1 MKARSRDDAAQS
13 SQGPYEASREC
24 GDDSATGMGGSEEA
38 AASLSA
44 LSAVA
49 GAAGDLSAVVGE
61 SDGASPRRQDQ
72 MRRNSESD
80 HAVGPKVSGEE
91 SSDTSSRADSEAR
104 APKGKL
110 LAPLAPRAQETE
122 NLAAW
127 PAKAPLPATPTSA
140 STKASAQQRQR
151 CPPLRKGKWTIEEE
165 MYTSA
170 IIREFER
177 GMLNCAPGTTLRSF
191 LSEKLHCD
199 PMRITKKFAGDA
211 SIGKRV
217 FTPCKHTAES
227 AQEIARV
234 RAELNDMERR
244 FIAHLQRS
252 NFAFGAGGMASKA
265 RRTSSSNSLVSGGS
279 SPKPAAQ
286 QQGQQSGSQQQSRY
300 AAAMPPA
307 AKPAPLGGGGGT
319 HGGTGRSGSPTGSSS
334 SSAGLLHH
342 PSGQAAGVKNER
354 MFDSP
359 LAVDHTGAFVSGH
372 DHAPTPARRRSYDLD
387 QSDGGGPDPS
397 YRPRANTVGYGGE
410 EADYSYGQSS
420 SSKRYRKTTA
430 ANNYRVQTDNLQAG
444 LAHLPPPPIHQVSRD
459 HHSHFRHHPG
469 LAHARQPP
477 AAVEAAKPE
486 ESQLLL
492 DFFVKVHE
500 RCNTDDAGAY
510 GDDARAGRAAKRAR
524 SVV

>member
-13 SQGPYEASREC
+13 SQGPYEASHES
-24 GDDSATGMGGSEEA
+24 DATAAALGGSEEA

-44 LSAVA
+44 LSAM
-49 GAAGDLSAVVGE
+49 AGDLSAVVGDR
-61 SDGASPRRQDQ
+61 DGTSPRRQDQ
-72 MRRNSESD
+72 GRRNSESD
-80 HAVGPKVSGEE
+80 HAAGTKVSGEE

-104 APKGKL
+104 APKGKM
-110 LAPLAPRAQETE
+110 LAPLAPRTQETD
-122 NLAAW
+122 NFGAW
-127 PAKAPLPATPTSA
+127 PAKAPSPATPTS
-140 STKASAQQRQR
+140 SKASAQQRQR

-252 NFAFGAGGMASKA
+252 NFAFGAGGMASKT
-265 RRTSSSNSLVSGGS
+265 RRTSSSNSLVSASS

-286 QQGQQSGSQQQSRY
+286 QQVQQSGAQQQSRY
-300 AAAMPPA
+300 AAAMPPKLGA
-307 AKPAPLGGGGGT
+307 STGPGGGG
-319 HGGTGRSGSPTGSSS
+319 GRSGSPTGSSS
-334 SSAGLLHH
+334 SSAGLLHR
-342 PSGQAAGVKNER
+342 PATSVKHER

-359 LAVDHTGAFVSGH
+359 LAVDHTGAFVNEH
-372 DHAPTPARRRSYDLD
+372 DLAPTPARRRSYDLD
-387 QSDGGGPDPS
+387 QSDGGPDPP
-397 YRPRANTVGYGGE
+397 YRPRSNTVGYGGE
-410 EADYSYGQSS
+410 DADYGYGQPS
-420 SSKRYRKTTA
+420 SSKRYRKSTA

-444 LAHLPPPPIHQVSRD
+444 LAHLPPPPIHQASRD
-459 HHSHFRHHPG
+459 HHSLFRHHPG
-469 LAHARQPP
+469 LEHARQPP
-477 AAVEAAKPE
+477 ASVEAAKPE